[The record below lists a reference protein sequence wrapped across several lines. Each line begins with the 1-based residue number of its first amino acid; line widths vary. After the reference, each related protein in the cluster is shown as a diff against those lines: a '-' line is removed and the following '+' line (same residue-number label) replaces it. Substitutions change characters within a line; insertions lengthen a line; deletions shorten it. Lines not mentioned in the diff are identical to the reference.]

1 MEKELA
7 TYIESTEAGEF
18 LSVKSI
24 RGSSDTVLISY
35 GSAKL
40 AVKIEELVE
49 CINAIK
55 DFNTTLEH

>member
-24 RGSSDTVLISY
+24 RGSSDTVLIAY
-35 GSAKL
+35 GNVKV
-40 AVKIEELVE
+40 AVKLSDLMQ
-49 CINAIK
+49 CIDAITE
-55 DFNTTLEH
+55 FNKTLE